1 MTESI
6 ELTFQEGSS
15 DKVYQA
21 EIKEEGNGWVV
32 NFAYGRR
39 GNALTTGTKTKTP
52 VAYEA
57 AKKAY
62 DKLISSKVGKGY
74 KAAGQSGAIH
84 TADKTDSGVRPQLL
98 NEINEDQ
105 IEAYILNNN
114 YCAQEKFDGR
124 RKMIKLKDN
133 DITGVN
139 KKGFV
144 VALTP
149 ETVASVAL
157 LDGPHIL
164 DGEDMGDKIMIF
176 DDIQDPTLPYFKR
189 YKLLKEALRETT
201 HLIPVKTAWTIEDKR
216 AMYEE
221 LKVAKAEGMVFKLID
236 SKYKAGR
243 PASGGEHFKCKFYAT
258 ASCIVLSH
266 SDVKSSIEVGVYKAG
281 TKTMLS
287 VGNVTVYPNQ
297 ETPAV
302 GSVVEIKYLYWYPD
316 GSLYQPVL
324 LNERDDVD
332 HKECLTSQLKPKQ
345 KLEV

>member
-52 VAYEA
+52 VAYDA

-74 KAAGQSGAIH
+74 KAAGQSAAIH

-98 NEINEDQ
+98 NEINEDM
-105 IEAYILNNN
+105 IEAYILNSD
-114 YCAQEKFDGR
+114 YCGQEKFDGR
-124 RKMIKLKDN
+124 RKMIKIDSEV
-133 DITGVN
+133 TGVN

-144 VALTP
+144 VPLTV
-149 ETVASVAL
+149 ETIIAATSL
-157 LDGPHIL
+157 KGKHIL

-189 YKLLKEALRETT
+189 YKLLKDALNEAP
-201 HLIPVKTAWTIEDKR
+201 HLLPVKTAWTTEDKR

-221 LKVAKAEGMVFKLID
+221 LKTAKAEGMVFKKID

-258 ASCIVLSH
+258 ASCVVLNQ
-266 SDVKSSIEVGVYKAG
+266 SDVKSSIEVGVYEEDG
-281 TKTMLS
+281 TELP

-297 ETPAV
+297 VTPAI
-302 GSVVEIKYLYWYPD
+302 GDVVEIKYLYWYPN

-324 LNERDDVD
+324 LTVRDDVD
-332 HKECLTSQLKPKQ
+332 KEECLVTQLKPKQ
-345 KLEV
+345 EIEA